1 MLRTLVDYF
10 YFETTI
16 MMILEFW
23 NYWTGFIDSKM
34 ESNHICNTKM
44 YYFLS
49 LYLLTENRIFCIGK
63 LYSPHCLSKT
73 YTSLHLLNNFLSGS
87 AKYLYLTL
95 TFWHWYAL
103 PLKIH
108 IKVSTHVCIYRW
120 NVFLRLL
127 HTNLLLRTLMSV
139 GF

>member
-1 MLRTLVDYF
+1 MLGTLVNNF

-16 MMILEFW
+16 MIVVEFW
-23 NYWTGFIDSKM
+23 NDWTGFIDSKM

-44 YYFLS
+44 YCFLC

-63 LYSPHCLSKT
+63 LTLLTVYQRHTHHCICS
-73 YTSLHLLNNFLSGS
+73 YNFLSGS

-95 TFWHWYAL
+95 TFWHWYTF

-127 HTNLLLRTLMSV
+127 HTNLLLRTLVSV